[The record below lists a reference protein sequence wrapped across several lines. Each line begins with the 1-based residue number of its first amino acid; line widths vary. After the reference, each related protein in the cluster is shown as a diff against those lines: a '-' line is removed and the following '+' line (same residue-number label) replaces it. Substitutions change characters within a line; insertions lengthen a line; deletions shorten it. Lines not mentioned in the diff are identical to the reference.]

1 MRRGNN
7 TKRPRSHPRS
17 NGRKPPNP
25 NRALESNTPDGVKV
39 RGNPSQLYERYSG
52 LARDAQSSGD
62 RVSAEAFLQYAEH
75 YFRILNASALR
86 KNGSTESIE
95 SNDTSGQDSSKI
107 INGPGANGHA
117 SQAGKTVQS
126 VNGTGDQKVAKKVQD
141 PKPAVN

>member
-62 RVSAEAFLQYAEH
+62 RVSAEALE
-75 YFRILNASALR
+75 L
-86 KNGSTESIE
+86 
-95 SNDTSGQDSSKI
+95 
-107 INGPGANGHA
+107 
-117 SQAGKTVQS
+117 TVMLPKQEKRF
-126 VNGTGDQKVAKKVQD
+126 NRLMELEIKK
-141 PKPAVN
+141 